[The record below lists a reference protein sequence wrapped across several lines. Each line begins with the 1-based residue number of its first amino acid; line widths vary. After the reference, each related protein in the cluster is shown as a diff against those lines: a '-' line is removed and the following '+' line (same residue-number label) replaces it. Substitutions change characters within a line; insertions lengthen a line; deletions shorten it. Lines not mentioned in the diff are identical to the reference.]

1 MNGRFTRR
9 TFLRTAT
16 QGFAA
21 AALTAC
27 VQPVQASAGDAA
39 VSWSDERDAHSKPVL
54 RQQEQPLPIPEAT
67 LETMVGQMLLIG
79 FFGAEVAAESEIV
92 DAARTGK
99 IGGVVLF
106 GGNVRGIDQMKSLTS
121 TLQAAASTPLF
132 VSLDQEGGLVSR
144 LGSWA
149 GLSSNHSAQY
159 LGEVN
164 NLNLTREQA
173 LSTGSIL
180 RDLGVNMNL
189 APVVDL
195 NLNVWNPVIGGV
207 RRAYSRNPDRVF
219 EQAKTVIDAHREQG
233 IVCTLKH
240 FPGHGS
246 SDGDTH
252 LGFVDVTDSWQ
263 EIELSP
269 YIQLMAAQEVDAI
282 MSAHIFNARLDPDFP
297 ATLSHKV
304 ITGLLREQLGYQGVV
319 ISDDM
324 RMRAIS
330 DIYEPADAVLRAVQA
345 GIDIIAISNNIAGK
359 RPISPREAYQI
370 LLDHVGTGLIP
381 RERILQSYNRIMA
394 LKLKMGLVA

>member
-1 MNGRFTRR
+1 MTKRFSRR
-9 TFLRTAT
+9 TFLRTAS
-16 QGFAA
+16 QGLAA
-21 AALTAC
+21 GALSAC
-27 VQPVQASAGDAA
+27 VRPVQASTGNGVVA
-39 VSWSDERDAHSKPVL
+39 WSDERYAAVKPEL
-54 RQQEQPLPIPEAT
+54 IQQEQPFPVPEAT

-79 FFGAEVAAESEIV
+79 FFGSEVGPGTEIV
-92 DAARTGK
+92 EATRSGK

-106 GGNVRGIDQMKSLTS
+106 GGNVRGIDQMKALTS

-132 VSLDQEGGLVSR
+132 ISLDQEGGLVSR

-159 LGEVN
+159 LGELN

-173 LSTGSIL
+173 LSTAGVL
-180 RDLGVNMNL
+180 HDLGVNMNL

-219 EQAKTVIDAHREQG
+219 EQAKTVIDAHREKG
-233 IVCTLKH
+233 VVCTLKH

-304 ITGLLREQLGYQGVV
+304 ITGLLREQMGYQGVI

-330 DIYEPADAVLRAVQA
+330 DIYEPADAVLRAVEA

-359 RPISPREAYQI
+359 RPISPTEAYQI

-381 RERILQSYNRIMA
+381 RERIVQSYNRIMR
-394 LKLKMGLVA
+394 LKAKMGLIA